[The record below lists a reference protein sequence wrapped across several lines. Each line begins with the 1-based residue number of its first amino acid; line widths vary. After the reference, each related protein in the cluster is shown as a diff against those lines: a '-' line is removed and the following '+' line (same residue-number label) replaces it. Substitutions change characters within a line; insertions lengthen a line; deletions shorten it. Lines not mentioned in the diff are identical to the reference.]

1 MQNSAK
7 INYPK
12 VAGGHRASYRLA
24 KNLYSHRAQNRLASA
39 TLHSAFSAGF
49 APPVLH
55 RNSGQDSRKVETSCT
70 ETPAANGVLSP
81 RNEKKIIFSFVFRS
95 LIRNFAHK
103 KNRRNWLET
112 RALYCPQN
120 GTNRVQCNSHG
131 RIAAPIGS
139 QFWKM

>member
-12 VAGGHRASYRLA
+12 VAGGHCASYRLV
-24 KNLYSHRAQNRLASA
+24 KNLYSHRVQNRLASA
-39 TLHSAFSAGF
+39 TSHSAFSAGF

-81 RNEKKIIFSFVFRS
+81 RNEKKIIFSFVFRIVIS
-95 LIRNFAHK
+95 NIIKIYFL
-103 KNRRNWLET
+103 L
-112 RALYCPQN
+112 
-120 GTNRVQCNSHG
+120 NSFIIIFTYFFQDDFFLCFPS
-131 RIAAPIGS
+131 RSVTI
-139 QFWKM
+139 